1 MFKWEVIIIEQS
13 KTDKAKND
21 IALFRYGLIASL
33 VNNTYEDKSKE
44 EYYRRIALD
53 TYTLNGKEIKF
64 RASTI
69 KSWYLDYQKFG
80 YEGLIPKTRTDLNT
94 SRKLSLSVQ
103 QKIIDY
109 KKKYPHIS
117 GTLIYQKLIEE
128 GYIKELTVSKSTIL
142 KFIRDNYLLF
152 GDNGKVDRRA
162 FEMEFANQMWDA
174 DTSVGPYLTIDN
186 KKIKTY
192 LIAIID
198 DASRLITNAKF
209 YFEDNA
215 INFQKTFKG
224 ALKKYG
230 IPQRIFLDNG
240 KTYKNEQLSIICA
253 NCGMELIYTK
263 PYSPQSKAKIERW
276 FHTMKETWMRGI
288 NWEDIKDINELND
301 MLNDFVNKYNNKV
314 HSSLS
319 SEEINIS
326 PNQRWFRDQ
335 DKIRKIDNNQID
347 EYFLHTAYPTIRSDS
362 IAHIKKIE
370 YEVPTKYI
378 GKKITIKYDFEDR
391 TKAWIYEN
399 GKKVEE
405 IHIVD
410 KIANS
415 KIKRKETMY

>member
-1 MFKWEVIIIEQS
+1 MELNER
-13 KTDKAKND
+13 DRLKNE
-21 IALFRYGLIASL
+21 IALFRYGLISAL
-33 VNNTYEDKSKE
+33 VNNTYEERSKE
-44 EYYRRIALD
+44 DYYKKVALN

-64 RASTI
+64 TANTI
-69 KSWYLDYQKFG
+69 KNWYITYQKLGFN
-80 YEGLIPKTRTDLNT
+80 GLIPKTRTDLNT
-94 SRKLSLSVQ
+94 SRKLTSDAQL
-103 QKIIDY
+103 KIVDY
-109 KKKYPHIS
+109 KKSFPHIS
-117 GTLIYQKLIEE
+117 GTLIYQKLIED
-128 GYIKELTVSKSTIL
+128 GYINPNNVSKSTIL

-152 GDNGKVDRRA
+152 GDDNKIDRRA
-162 FEMEFANQMWDA
+162 FEMEFSNEMWDA
-174 DTSVGPYLTIDN
+174 DTSHGPYLTINN

-192 LIAIID
+192 LIALID

-209 YFEDNA
+209 FYEDNA
-215 INFQKTFKG
+215 INFQNTFKES
-224 ALKKYG
+224 LKKYG
-230 IPQRIFLDNG
+230 IPKKIFLDNG

-288 NWEDIKDINELND
+288 NWEDIKNIDELNE
-301 MLNDFVNKYNNKV
+301 MLNDFINEYNNKI
-314 HSSLS
+314 HSSLTNN
-319 SEEINIS
+319 EVNIS
-326 PNQRWFRDQ
+326 PKERWFKDQ

-347 EYFLHTAYPTIRSDS
+347 EYFLHTAYPTIRADS

-378 GKKITIKYDFEDR
+378 GKKITVKYDFQDR
-391 TKAWIYEN
+391 SKAWIYDN
-399 GKKVEE
+399 GKKIEA